1 MKLKNKSLAILSP
14 LCLCLVA
21 GSARAELEPFSFGAS
36 ETLAHQSNLDHTDSA
51 KTPDVSDWISTTELS
66 AGLNEPVGRDK
77 LLASA
82 AVDFNRYKHSHALN
96 STGYQAAAE
105 FDWNTI
111 GDLSGAF
118 GADSRRRQY
127 FYGDTAEFSFGNATP
142 TTTLVKNL
150 QTDNH
155 AFARIM
161 LGGEARWTIF
171 GGADVNRRNFSN
183 DTFRPNDER
192 QWSSNIGT
200 RYSTSPDL
208 SFGITG
214 NYVRGDYPQGSITGT
229 QSDFNSKSVSATTK
243 WQVSGNTR
251 MDGSLGYT
259 SYYSDA
265 FGTNGGTRHFAN
277 GALNWVWTPPS
288 HLSFNLMLKRSAD
301 ADTPAIGNTGVLGA
315 SSLNGTSINTIAH
328 LGSTYAFTAKT
339 SLEASAEYSQHK
351 YEDLMT
357 GFVDISGSAVTMSGS
372 TRTSRFFLTAHFQ
385 PTRTT
390 DLSCGAGRETRHA
403 DASLLGLA
411 ASYNDNYLQCTAAIR
426 FD

>member
-1 MKLKNKSLAILSP
+1 MKNKSLAMLSP

-21 GSARAELEPFSFGAS
+21 ASARAELEPFSFGAS
-36 ETLAHQSNLDHTDSA
+36 ETLAHQSNLGHTDSS
-51 KTPDVSDWISTTELS
+51 KTPNVAEWISTTELN

-82 AVDFNRYKHSHALN
+82 AVDFNRYKHRHSMN

-127 FYGDTAEFSFGNATP
+127 FYGDTAEFSFGNGTP

-155 AFARIM
+155 AFVRAM

-171 GGADVNRRNFSN
+171 GGADANRRSFSN
-183 DTFRPNDER
+183 AIFRPNDER
-192 QWSSNIGT
+192 QWSTNLGT

-214 NYVRGDYPQGSITGT
+214 NYVRGEYPQGSVTLT
-229 QSDFNSKSVSATTK
+229 QSNFNSKSVSATTK

-265 FGTNGGTRHFAN
+265 FGVAGGTRHFAS
-277 GALNWVWTPPS
+277 GALSWIWTPPS
-288 HLSFNLMLKRSAD
+288 HLSFNLQLKRSAD

-315 SSLNGTSINTIAH
+315 SSLNGTSINTVAH

-339 SLEASAEYSQHK
+339 SLEASADYSQHK
-351 YEDLMT
+351 YEDLAT
-357 GFVDISGSAVTMSGS
+357 AFGQVTGS
-372 TRTSRFFLTAHFQ
+372 TRTTRLFLTAHYQ

-390 DLSCGAGRETRHA
+390 DVSCGGGHETRKA

-411 ASYNDNYLQCTAAIR
+411 ASYNDNYLQCVAAIR

>member
-1 MKLKNKSLAILSP
+1 LKNKPLAILSP
-14 LCLCLVA
+14 LCLCLAA

-36 ETLAHQSNLDHTDSA
+36 ETLAHQSNLGHTDSS
-51 KTPDVSDWISTTELS
+51 KTRSVSDWLSTTELS

-77 LLASA
+77 LVGSA

-161 LGGEARWTIF
+161 LGGESRWAIF
-171 GGADVNRRNFSN
+171 GGGDVNRRNFSN

-192 QWSSNIGT
+192 QWSTNLGT

-208 SFGITG
+208 SFGVTG
-214 NYVRGDYPQGSITGT
+214 NYVRGDYPQGSITQT
-229 QSDFNSKSVSATTK
+229 QSNFNSKSVSATTK

-265 FGTNGGTRHFAN
+265 FGINGGTRHFAN
-277 GALNWVWTPPS
+277 GSLNWVWTPPA
-288 HLSFNLMLKRSAD
+288 HLSFTLLLKRSAD
-301 ADTPAIGNTGVLGA
+301 ADTPAMGSSQVLGA
-315 SSLNGTSINTIAH
+315 SSLNGTSINTIAR
-328 LGSTYAFTAKT
+328 LGSVYAFTPKT
-339 SLEASAEYSQHK
+339 SLEGSAEYSEHK

-357 GFVDISGSAVTMSGS
+357 GRLDLNLSPVTVSGS
-372 TRTSRFFLTAHFQ
+372 TRTSRFFLTAHFK

-390 DLSCGAGRETRHA
+390 DLSCGGGRETRHA
-403 DASLLGLA
+403 DASLQGQA
-411 ASYNDNYLQCTAAIR
+411 ASYNDNYLQCVAAIN